1 MRLVT
6 STLVVAPHLGTLTML
21 VGTLRELTTRRGRV
35 HIAVLE
41 DPPPGVDVSAFAGP
55 VRRLTFGR
63 LPALDRWSHLSAT
76 VRAVLDCWR
85 WLEPETPDP
94 RAFARALAEAP
105 PLAARL
111 ATNALLRGNL
121 LRGPVTRLLRLIH
134 DAIPSP
140 PPVLEF
146 LQAYRPGILVVAPM
160 FSVGSIIPEYL
171 RAANELGIP
180 TIALPDRWDDLSA
193 RAWPH
198 VVPDC
203 IALWNREQRRQ
214 ALETLGLPQRRTAIV
229 GACLPLDA
237 ADAVSTTRESFCQ
250 RHGLDPSRAIVLLS
264 VGSSEAGRLPAV
276 RQAID
281 RLRDT
286 ADARVRDA
294 VVIVYWPP
302 PAGVQQREHPTL
314 TEPVIPRAETDPAEY
329 ASEIA
334 EALVHADV
342 VVADTMTLVLEAAAR
357 ARPVVALI
365 NGVADQELARFC
377 AEFTKRGWPRV
388 AEGLAALD
396 SVVAAALREGLDR
409 AGQAAA
415 RTIVRPHGPELSPG
429 FLMYVRLFTEIS
441 DRRAAAAPRLV
452 PRSVLWVRRAITPL
466 ANWAARRASVL
477 PARRA
482 HAEAVRILIGAPS
495 AASLALHQPLV
506 RVLAERGH
514 QLALVFTSR
523 RSQEAQAYER
533 IKCDVP
539 NIVRA
544 GVLAPPVGM
553 WADVSQALLGLS
565 AYLSVLERRKS
576 GAVAQW
582 LVQFGL
588 TVLPVGMRPIARIA
602 RQARGL
608 QRRLRRLA
616 ASFDRAI
623 PASVESQQLLAQHA
637 PDAVLTLPDS
647 DLVTAYDSAAA
658 QADLIRGA
666 SSLGIPTASIAVG
679 PDAQLHATLVQHRP
693 SRVLVWNDEQRA
705 TVLRDVNLAGNAVI
719 VSGASSLDR
728 AVNDPPVMSEQ
739 EFRSALGL
747 PPEAPFA
754 LLCGSAGVL
763 SDPRREVDLVRRWVT
778 SLRESQDPLLRD
790 LPLLIRRPVH
800 SPRWRT
806 LDFSDLGPV
815 VFGPR
820 RYEAS
825 GELDVVLLGE
835 SVRYAAVVIGIDAL
849 TLTMAAVMGKR
860 AIAISRADAGAA
872 DETPI
877 EFLWNIPGSSVS
889 YAKSLDDLNGQ
900 LRKALKK
907 PDASAANPFTTTLPV
922 VLNGR
927 RACDIAA
934 DAVERLGRQTQRRT
948 QASVGFGAVVMR
960 VPLLAAAGAVSL
972 TGRLLRLGRD
982 ETPRAKDQEL
992 RVGYDRRDG

>member
-6 STLVVAPHLGTLTML
+6 STLVVAPHLGALTAL

-41 DPPPGVDVSAFAGP
+41 DPPPGVDVAAFAGP
-55 VRRLTFGR
+55 FRRLTFGR

-85 WLEPETPDP
+85 WLEPETHDE

-111 ATNALLRGNL
+111 ATNSLLRGNL
-121 LRGPVTRLLRLIH
+121 LRRPVTRLLRLIH

-140 PPVLEF
+140 PPVLDF
-146 LQAYRPGILVVAPM
+146 LQAHRPGILVVAPL
-160 FSVGSIIPEYL
+160 FSVGSIIPDYL

-198 VVPDC
+198 VTPDC

-214 ALETLGLPQRRTAIV
+214 ALEALGLPQRRTAIV

-237 ADAVSTTRESFCQ
+237 ADAISTTRESFCQ

-264 VGSSEAGRLPAV
+264 VGSSEGGRLAAV

-281 RLRDT
+281 RLRAS
-286 ADARVRDA
+286 ADGRVRDA
-294 VVIVYWPP
+294 AVIVYWPP
-302 PAGVQQREHPTL
+302 PSGVQQREHPEL
-314 TEPVIPRAETDPAEY
+314 TESVIPRPETDPAEY
-329 ASEIA
+329 ATEIA

-342 VVADTMTLVLEAAAR
+342 LVTDTMTLVLEAAAR

-365 NGVADQELARFC
+365 NGDSDQELARFC
-377 AEFTKRGWPRV
+377 AEFSKRGWPRV
-388 AEGLAALD
+388 AEGPAALD

-415 RTIVRPHGPELSPG
+415 RTIVRPHGSELSPG

-441 DRRAAAAPRLV
+441 DRRAAAAPRIV
-452 PRSVLWVRRAITPL
+452 SRSVLWVRRAITPL
-466 ANWAARRASVL
+466 ANWAARKASAL

-482 HAEAVRILIGAPS
+482 HPEAVRILIGAPS
-495 AASLALHQPLV
+495 AASLALHQPIV
-506 RVLAERGH
+506 RALAERGH

-523 RSQEAQAYER
+523 RSQDAQAYER

-539 NIVRA
+539 NVVRA
-544 GVLAPPVGM
+544 GVLAPPAGM
-553 WADVSQALLGLS
+553 WADISQALLGLS
-565 AYLSVLERRKS
+565 AYLSMLDRRKS
-576 GAVAQW
+576 GAVPQW
-582 LVQFGL
+582 LVQLGL
-588 TVLPVGMRPIARIA
+588 TLLPVGMRPIARIA
-602 RQARGL
+602 RQSRGL
-608 QRRLRRLA
+608 QLRLRRLA

-623 PASVESQQLLAQHA
+623 PASVESQQMLAQHA

-647 DLVTAYDSAAA
+647 DLITAYDSAAA

-666 SSLGIPTASIAVG
+666 SSLGIPTASVAAG
-679 PDAQLHATLVQHRP
+679 PDAQLHATVLQQRP
-693 SRVLVWNDEQRA
+693 TRVLVWNDEQRA
-705 TVLRDVNLAGNAVI
+705 AALHDVGLDGNAVV
-719 VSGASSLDR
+719 VSGASSIDR
-728 AVNDPPVMSEQ
+728 AVNEPPMMGEQ

-747 PPEAPFA
+747 PPEGPFV
-754 LLCGSAGVL
+754 LFCGSVGVL

-778 SLRESQDPLLRD
+778 SLRESQDPVLRD

-806 LDFSDLGPV
+806 LDFTDLGPV
-815 VFGPR
+815 VFCPR

-825 GELDVVLLGE
+825 GELDVVLLAE
-835 SVRYAAVVIGIDAL
+835 SVRYASVVIGIDAL
-849 TLTMAAVMGKR
+849 TLTMAAAMGKR
-860 AIAISRADAGAA
+860 AIAIARADAGAA

-877 EFLWNIPGSSVS
+877 EFLWKTTGSCVS
-889 YAKSLDDLNGQ
+889 YAKSLEDFNRQ
-900 LRKALKK
+900 LRTALTT
-907 PDASAANPFTTTLPV
+907 PVPSATNPFTATLAPV
-922 VLNGR
+922 IDGR
-927 RACDIAA
+927 RASDLAA
-934 DAVERLGRQTQRRT
+934 DAVEQLGRQTQRRT
-948 QASVGFGAVVMR
+948 HARVGLGAVVMR
-960 VPLLAAAGAVSL
+960 VPLIAAAGAVSL
-972 TGRLLRLGRD
+972 TGRLLRMGRD
-982 ETPRAKDQEL
+982 QAPRTKDQEL